1 MRFAVV
7 AIDWENR
14 RATATRSDVLSTD
27 V

>member
-14 RATATRSDVLSTD
+14 RATATRSHVLSTD